1 MVTALGAGTLENRE
15 GGSMKKLIVIDGN
28 SLANRAFYAI
38 PVLNN
43 SQGVPTNAV
52 YGFTNMLMTLINH
65 P

>member
-1 MVTALGAGTLENRE
+1 
-15 GGSMKKLIVIDGN
+15 MKKLIVIDGN